1 MNKGVMPPS
10 ESVLRARIEVFKEVG
25 ISTEIEAAKPARS
38 FFNHISILMV
48 LNYSDG
54 GSKVARLKE
63 E

>member
-1 MNKGVMPPS
+1 MPLS
-10 ESVLRARIEVFKEVG
+10 NEELLRKKIEVFKEVG
-25 ISTEIEAAKPARS
+25 ISTEIEAAKPARR